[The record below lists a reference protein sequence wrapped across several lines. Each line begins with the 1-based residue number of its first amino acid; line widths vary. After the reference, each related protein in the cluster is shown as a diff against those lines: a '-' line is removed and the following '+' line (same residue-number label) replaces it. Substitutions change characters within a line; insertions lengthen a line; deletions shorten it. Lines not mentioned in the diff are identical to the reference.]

1 MLSWYRKFF
10 LMISPLRGARGVSF
24 ASTEWNEIFA
34 LTNTPLTPLKGGIC
48 LEHAQHNPF
57 LNGGISLEHAHIN
70 SPLKRGK
77 GSVLRIVQTI
87 LASLCLL
94 ATLASAQTFSLDNP
108 AEDAADQ
115 IVQTKL
121 ISSLDKAYRGGT
133 LRVAV
138 VAQIK
143 EGWHINS
150 NHPLEDYLIPTALQ
164 FDSTAGIVVEQIVFP
179 KAVERTFEFSETPL
193 AVFEGEFVIGATL
206 KIPEKYESANIKL
219 SGEVYYQACNDIACI
234 APDKAFFVEE
244 IPLVDVDQPANL
256 QHTEIFGEIDFGA
269 TNDKSQSAASAG
281 QVSEFEKFVTEHGL
295 ATSLA
300 FIFLWGLALNLTPCV
315 YPLIPITTSYFGG
328 QSSGSTARVFSLVVV
343 YVLGMA
349 LMYSVLGMLAA
360 TSGALFGAALQS
372 PPVLIFIALVMMG
385 LALSMFGVYEIRMP
399 MALTNMAG
407 GSRSGY
413 FGALFMGLTMGIVA
427 APCIGPVVLGLLT
440 YVAKVGNPVLGFW
453 MFFVLA
459 LGLGLPYLILGT
471 FSGLLKNLPRSGMWM
486 VWVKKVFGVILL
498 AMAIYFVQP
507 ILPAVL
513 KKYLLA
519 GFLLLGGIYIG
530 FIEASKFNTKIF
542 WWIKRF
548 VFVAFA
554 GVAVWLAWPEQQAH
568 ASHWRN
574 YDESVLQ
581 AAQREA
587 KPVIID
593 FTAEW
598 CIACK
603 ELEKF
608 TFPHEEV
615 MKRADR
621 FVFLRADLTHIGSA
635 PVQEILKRY
644 DIKGMPTVIFLD
656 AAGREVASQRV
667 VGFVDGKSFAQRMD
681 AVAAQA
687 N

>member
-1 MLSWYRKFF
+1 VSLLAHEKFNEMLSLDNTIRPPFKGKNNVERAHNDSH
-10 LMISPLRGARGVSF
+10 LARAQSGV
-24 ASTEWNEIFA
+24 
-34 LTNTPLTPLKGGIC
+34 L
-48 LEHAQHNPF
+48 HVAQRT
-57 LNGGISLEHAHIN
+57 L
-70 SPLKRGK
+70 
-77 GSVLRIVQTI
+77 V
-87 LASLCLL
+87 SLCLL
-94 ATLASAQTFSLDNP
+94 ATLAAAQTFTLDSP
-108 AEDAADQ
+108 IGDPADQ
-115 IVQTKL
+115 IVQTKFF
-121 ISSLDKAYRGGT
+121 SSLDKAYRGST

-138 VAQIK
+138 VVQIK

-150 NHPLEDYLIPTALQ
+150 NHPLEDYLIPTELQ
-164 FDSTAGIVVEQIVFP
+164 LDSTTGVTLEQVVFP
-179 KAVERTFEFSETPL
+179 KALERTFAFSETPL
-193 AVFEGEFVIGATL
+193 AVFEGEFVIGAVL
-206 KIPEKYESANIKL
+206 KIPAQYIGEKLELA
-219 SGEVYYQACNDIACI
+219 GAVHYQACNDMACM
-234 APDKAFFVEE
+234 APDQAQFAAE
-244 IPLVDVDQPANL
+244 IALAGVDQPANL
-256 QHTEIFGEIDFGA
+256 QHTEIFGKLDFGA
-269 TNDKSQSAASAG
+269 TTNNVESTASERET
-281 QVSEFEKFVTEHGL
+281 SEFEKFVTEHGL

-315 YPLIPITTSYFGG
+315 YPLIPITTSYFAG
-328 QSSGSTARVFSLVVV
+328 QSTGNTAKVFSLAVV

-372 PPVLIFIALVMMG
+372 PPVLIFIALVMVG
-385 LALSMFGVYEIRMP
+385 LALSMFGFYEIRVP
-399 MALTNMAG
+399 MALSNFAG
-407 GSRSGY
+407 GSRAGY

-440 YVAKVGNPVLGFW
+440 YVAKTANPMLGFW

-459 LGLGLPYLILGT
+459 LGLGVPYLILGT
-471 FSGLLKNLPRSGMWM
+471 FSGALKNLPRSGMWM

-507 ILPAVL
+507 ILPALL

-519 GFLLLGGIYIG
+519 SFLLLGGIYIG
-530 FIEASKFNTKIF
+530 FIEASKFSAKIF
-542 WWIKRF
+542 PWIKRF

-568 ASHWRN
+568 ASFWKN
-574 YDESVLQ
+574 YDESALQ

-615 MKRADR
+615 MQRADR

-635 PVQEILKRY
+635 PVQAILKRY
-644 DIKGMPTVIFLD
+644 NIKGMPTVIFLN
-656 AAGREVASQRV
+656 AEGREVASQRV
-667 VGFVDGKSFAQRMD
+667 VGFVDGKNFAQRMD
-681 AVAAQA
+681 AVAALA

>member
-1 MLSWYRKFF
+1 MQSWCQSLWLRTDRKI
-10 LMISPLRGARGVSF
+10 LPSRGARGVLN
-24 ASTEWNEIFA
+24 ASSLAKENMDCKELQRGIMMRGFEA
-34 LTNTPLTPLKGGIC
+34 LVLDNTPLTPLKGG
-48 LEHAQHNPF
+48 
-57 LNGGISLEHAHIN
+57 
-70 SPLKRGK
+70 
-77 GSVLRIVQTI
+77 VLRIGQKI
-87 LASLCLL
+87 IASLCLL
-94 ATLASAQTFSLDNP
+94 ATIASAQTLTLSES
-108 AEDAADQ
+108 AEGAAEQ
-115 IVQTKL
+115 VVQAKL
-121 ISSLDKAYRGGT
+121 LSSLDKAYRGGT
-133 LRVAV
+133 LRVAL

-150 NHPLEDYLIPTALQ
+150 NRPLEDYLIPTALQ

-179 KAVERTFEFSETPL
+179 KAVERTFAFSETPL
-193 AVFEGEFVIGATL
+193 AVFEGEFVIGAVL
-206 KIPEKYESANIKL
+206 KISEQYAGDKL
-219 SGEVYYQACNDIACI
+219 KLTGGVHYQACNDMACM
-234 APDKAFFVEE
+234 APESATFSEE
-244 IPLVDVDQPANL
+244 IPLVGVDQPSNL
-256 QHTEIFGEIDFGA
+256 QHTEIFSRIDLGA
-269 TNDKSQSAASAG
+269 TRAAVESAEP
-281 QVSEFEKFVTEHGL
+281 VSEFEKFIAERSL

-315 YPLIPITTSYFGG
+315 YPLIPITTSYFAG
-328 QSSGSTARVFSLVVV
+328 QSTGSTAKVFSLALV

-372 PPVLIFIALVMMG
+372 TPVLVFIALVMIG
-385 LALSMFGVYEIRMP
+385 LALSMFGLYEIRMP
-399 MALTNMAG
+399 MALTNFAG

-459 LGLGLPYLILGT
+459 LGLGVPYLLLGT
-471 FSGLLKNLPRSGMWM
+471 FSGLLNNLPRSGMWM

-507 ILPAVL
+507 ILPALL

-530 FIEASKFNTKIF
+530 FIEASKFSAKNF
-542 WWIKRF
+542 PWIKRF

-554 GVAVWLAWPEQQAH
+554 GVALWLAWPEQQAH
-568 ASHWRN
+568 ASFWKN

-603 ELEKF
+603 ELEKH

-615 MKRADR
+615 MKRAER

-635 PVQEILKRY
+635 PVQEILERY
-644 DIKGMPTVIFLD
+644 DIKGMPTVVFLD

-667 VGFVDGKSFAQRMD
+667 VGFVNGKNFAQRMD
-681 AVAAQA
+681 AVATPA

>member
-1 MLSWYRKFF
+1 MLSWFH
-10 LMISPLRGARGVSF
+10 LLNIPPLRRTRRVSSESETKLDTRNL
-24 ASTEWNEIFA
+24 AI
-34 LTNTPLTPLKGGIC
+34 PLTPLKGGIFVQ
-48 LEHAQHNPF
+48 AR
-57 LNGGISLEHAHIN
+57 SIN
-70 SPLKRGK
+70 SPLEGGQRG
-77 GSVLRIVQTI
+77 VLRIVPI
-87 LASLCLL
+87 LLAALCLL
-94 ATLASAQTFSLDNP
+94 ATLASAQTFTLDNP
-108 AEDAADQ
+108 LGDTSGE
-115 IVQTKL
+115 IVQARFL
-121 ISSLDKAYRGGT
+121 SSLDKAYRGSA

-138 VAQIK
+138 VVQIK

-150 NHPLEDYLIPTALQ
+150 NHPLEEYLIPTELHL
-164 FDSTAGIVVEQIVFP
+164 DSTTGVTLEQVVFP
-179 KAVERTFEFSETPL
+179 KALERTFAFSETPL
-193 AVFEGEFVIGATL
+193 AVFEGEFAIGAVL
-206 KIPEKYESANIKL
+206 KIPEQYAGESLKL
-219 SGEVYYQACNDIACI
+219 SGEVYYQACNDNACA
-234 APDKAFFVEE
+234 APDKALFVEE
-244 IPLVDVDQPANL
+244 IPLAAVDQPANL
-256 QHTEIFGEIDFGA
+256 QHTEVFAKIDF
-269 TNDKSQSAASAG
+269 SAENNKIENANEGEA
-281 QVSEFEKFVTEHGL
+281 SEFEKFVNEHGL

-315 YPLIPITTSYFGG
+315 YPLIPITTSYFAG
-328 QSSGSTARVFSLVVV
+328 QSTGSTAKVFSLAVV

-372 PPVLIFIALVMMG
+372 PPVLIFIALVMIG
-385 LALSMFGVYEIRMP
+385 LALAMFGLYEIRVP
-399 MALTNMAG
+399 MALSNFAG

-440 YVAKVGNPVLGFW
+440 YVAKIADPVLGFW

-459 LGLGLPYLILGT
+459 LGLGVPYLILGT
-471 FSGLLKNLPRSGMWM
+471 FSGLLNKLPRSGMWM

-507 ILPAVL
+507 ILPEML

-519 GFLLLGGIYIG
+519 AFLLLGGIYIG
-530 FIEASKFNTKIF
+530 FIEASKFSAKIF
-542 WWIKRF
+542 PWIKRF

-554 GVAVWLAWPEQQAH
+554 GVAVWLAWPEEQAH
-568 ASHWRN
+568 ASFWKN
-574 YDESVLQ
+574 YDEAILQ
-581 AAQREA
+581 TAQREA

-615 MKRADR
+615 MQRADR

-644 DIKGMPTVIFLD
+644 DIKGMPTVVFLD
-656 AAGREVASQRV
+656 ATGKEVASQRV
-667 VGFVDGKSFAQRMD
+667 IGFVDGKNFAQRMD
-681 AVAAQA
+681 AVAALA